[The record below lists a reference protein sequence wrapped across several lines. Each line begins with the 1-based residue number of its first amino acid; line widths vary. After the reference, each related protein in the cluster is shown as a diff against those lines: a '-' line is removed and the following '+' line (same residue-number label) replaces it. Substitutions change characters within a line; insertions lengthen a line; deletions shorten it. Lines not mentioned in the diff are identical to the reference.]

1 MIIGVLGAFFG
12 GFIFPAYGIVLGYA
26 ARAYDP
32 NIDEEQRQEYLKI
45 FVIITTFL
53 SLGTWFLGYLQY
65 ACL

>member
-32 NIDEEQRQEYLKI
+32 NIDEEQR
-45 FVIITTFL
+45 
-53 SLGTWFLGYLQY
+53 
-65 ACL
+65 